1 MIVFSLS
8 SLLVANQGLTQLISL
23 SVPVLVG
30 LYPLAI
36 VLIRPEPVRPALGVG
51 PRVFVPVMI
60 VALLFGIVD
69 GLGAAK
75 LNGWVPDVFGFR
87 SPIRALAGCC
97 RYPLRWS
104 WQSFPDRLLGKPR
117 EAVA

>member
-1 MIVFSLS
+1 
-8 SLLVANQGLTQLISL
+8 
-23 SVPVLVG
+23 G

-36 VLIRPEPVRPALGVG
+36 VLIALSLFDRLWVSA

-75 LNGWVPDVFGFR
+75 LNG
-87 SPIRALAGCC
+87 
-97 RYPLRWS
+97 
-104 WQSFPDRLLGKPR
+104 
-117 EAVA
+117 

>member
-1 MIVFSLS
+1 
-8 SLLVANQGLTQLISL
+8 QGLTQLISL

-36 VLIRPEPVRPALGVG
+36 VLIALSLFDRLWVSA

-75 LNGWVPDVFGFR
+75 LNGWVPDVFAKL
-87 SPIRALAGCC
+87 PLA
-97 RYPLRWS
+97 
-104 WQSFPDRLLGKPR
+104 D
-117 EAVA
+117 